1 MSTKPKP
8 GRPKIYTVQLT
19 FRTTPETAKLAT
31 DLAALMPQMSTNEY
45 TAACIEA
52 INEMI
57 VSDQPVTPRLVVA
70 LRAIRSAEKKDA

>member
-1 MSTKPKP
+1 
-8 GRPKIYTVQLT
+8 
-19 FRTTPETAKLAT
+19 
-31 DLAALMPQMSTNEY
+31 MSTNEY

-70 LRAIRSAEKKDA
+70 LRAIRSAEKKG